1 MKKGGRPPIDK
12 ASMEET
18 AGDKVGGGG
27 GGSGGQYSIHRYYLD
42 TVSRRLMML

>member
-27 GGSGGQYSIHRYYLD
+27 GGRGVSTVYTD
-42 TVSRRLMML
+42 TTWIQFQDD